1 MKGVQNPWDEIE
13 LQARPTKKQRGISV
27 KALKKNLSNTMNNS
41 SEEKVQSR
49 DIRQKTKEVLET
61 KIQNSAQTNFYLIA

>member
-1 MKGVQNPWDEIE
+1 
-13 LQARPTKKQRGISV
+13 
-27 KALKKNLSNTMNNS
+27 MNNS

>member
-1 MKGVQNPWDEIE
+1 MKLNYRPD
-13 LQARPTKKQRGISV
+13 LQKKKRNISQSI
-27 KALKKNLSNTMNNS
+27 KQNLSNTMNNS

-61 KIQNSAQTNFYLIA
+61 KIQNSAQANFYLIA